1 MAQLIKTN
9 GTVQEVTPANGKAFT
24 LEELQGFVGGY
35 IEPVRLGPGK
45 TMLVNEEGLIQE
57 LPYNSKA
64 SQLAGQVIVGNA
76 VVVDGKE
83 WN

>member
-1 MAQLIKTN
+1 MAQLIKTD
-9 GTVQEVTPANGKAFT
+9 GTVQEVTPANGKGFT

-45 TMLVNEEGLIQE
+45 TMLVNEEGLGME
-57 LPYNSKA
+57 LAYNSVA
-64 SQLAGQVIVGNA
+64 SELAGQPLVGNA